1 MSKSVVSVYNSAST
15 PLASD
20 ETFIGTGEDC
30 LYYNVIGINIIT
42 SHISATSGFQIQ
54 FSSNNSDWDI
64 THSFTI
70 PAAVGKFFNFP
81 LEAQYF
87 RIIYTNGT
95 TPQTYF
101 RLQTILHLEQTKEST
116 LRLAEDIDSETAAQ
130 LSRSIISG
138 KKPNGNYTNVRVD
151 SDGRLQV
158 SVTPVTTNTTLQLVF
173 DKTHTAVNTG
183 EWQEVLSYTIPTGYD
198 FSCIYFDAVSFSADE
213 SARAV
218 YKLNLGSY
226 ACSTNTFT
234 DGSSWDLPKFAA
246 RMYVY
251 VTTQIGTSSND
262 TITITYTNQTGIAGR
277 TGTVTIPK
285 SSLVGTRV
293 EVALQTDDFGVTDVT
308 NVTHSAI
315 GQAGTFNIEGTLRIF
330 RLTLALADVQYD
342 SQTIPLGSI
351 VIPQGDTIYLQYLSK
366 GSVGNRKLNLVGTL
380 VPRGL

>member
-1 MSKSVVSVYNSAST
+1 MTISVVSVYNSTSI
-15 PLASD
+15 PLESG
-20 ETFIGTGEDC
+20 ETFAGTGEDC

-42 SHISATSGFQIQ
+42 SHVSATSGFQIQ

-64 THSFTI
+64 KHSFTV
-70 PAAVGKFFNFP
+70 PAATGKFFNFP
-81 LEAQYF
+81 TEAQYF

-95 TPQTYF
+95 TPHTYF

-158 SVTPVTTNTTLQLVF
+158 SVTPITTNTTLQLAF
-173 DKTHTAVNTG
+173 DKSHTAVNTG
-183 EWQEVLSYTIPTGYD
+183 QWQEVLSYTIPTGYD
-198 FSCIYFDAVSFSADE
+198 FSCISFDAISFSATE
-213 SARAV
+213 SARVV

-234 DGSSWDLPKFAA
+234 DDSSWTLPRFAA

-251 VTTQIGTSSND
+251 VTTQVGVGSDD
-262 TITITYTNQTGIAGR
+262 TITIIYINQTGVTGR
-277 TGTVTIPK
+277 TTTVTIPK

-293 EVALQTDDFGVTDVT
+293 EVALQTGDFGVTDVT
-308 NVTHSAI
+308 NVTHSAT
-315 GQAGTFNIEGTLRIF
+315 GQAGAFDIEGTLGIF

-342 SQTIPLGSI
+342 SQTVQLGSI
-351 VIPQGDTIYLQYLSK
+351 VIPQNDTIHLQYLSK
-366 GSVGNRKLNLVGTL
+366 GSTGNRKLNLIGIL
-380 VPRGL
+380 VPRGA